1 MDDLQTLIARLL
13 AHRFL
18 PRADKQVRR
27 ALTDDVWRSELD
39 TRLAACG
46 MCLLENPYAE
56 HVAVGLLRQVE
67 EGVFGGTDTWLN
79 NNLGLSRDAVATLI
93 VCWALII
100 LPKRERQTL
109 RREREAEGQSDMFGA
124 DKPMVFGEE
133 VSQGIA
139 ETTLLA
145 DFGDQLGG
153 KTRIGLNLGLLA
165 RLGFLERRNKM
176 ILEGPL
182 LDVLIDYGKLA
193 PRIIEGAL
201 AEVLAERS
209 QYEKTRVDDD
219 AEEDLAEQQQ
229 PE

>member
-13 AHRFL
+13 AHRYL
-18 PRADKQVRR
+18 PRADRQVRR
-27 ALTDDVWRSELD
+27 ALTDDAWRSELD

-46 MCLLENPYAE
+46 LCLVENPYAE
-56 HVAVGLLRQVE
+56 HVAVGLLRSVE

-124 DKPMVFGEE
+124 EKPMVFGEE

-153 KTRIGLNLGLLA
+153 KTRIHLNLGLLA

-176 ILEGPL
+176 IYEGPL
-182 LDVLIDYGKLA
+182 LDVLIDYSKLA

-201 AEVLAERS
+201 SEVLAQRLGSTPALAEDNAA
-209 QYEKTRVDDD
+209 VDDD
-219 AEEDLAEQQQ
+219 RLDQ
-229 PE
+229 PL